1 MTETPRTGR
10 IRLWSIAAAGLAA
23 LAIGAGTATAA
34 GWDGAEAD
42 AYQNAE
48 QRWNAPSS
56 KQTSSLQ
63 DLSGTITQ
71 QSLETQF
78 ASKVS
83 GTVAGTYDD
92 VLRP

>member
-1 MTETPRTGR
+1 MSETPRTVR
-10 IRLWSIAAAGLAA
+10 IRLCSIAAAGLSA

-42 AYQNAE
+42 AYQKVE
-48 QRWNAPSS
+48 QRSDAPSGELS
-56 KQTSSLQ
+56 SSLRN
-63 DLSGTITQ
+63 LSDSITQ
-71 QSLETQF
+71 QSLETQV

-92 VLRP
+92 LLRP